1 MKNTLLQ
8 NVISNFDL
16 MDKQHFLDWFE
27 ENKQWMLENE
37 KLQIIDARLD
47 GVSKSLSVPE
57 TYAMKKSEEYFERT
71 FNTYR

>member
-57 TYAMKKSEEYFERT
+57 TYARKKSEEYFERT